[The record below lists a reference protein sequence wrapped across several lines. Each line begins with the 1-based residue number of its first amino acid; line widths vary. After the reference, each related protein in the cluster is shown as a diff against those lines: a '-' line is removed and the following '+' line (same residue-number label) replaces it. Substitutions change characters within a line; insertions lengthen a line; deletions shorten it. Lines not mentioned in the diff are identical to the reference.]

1 MEGTVLNFNNELASC
16 NEKQL
21 SIVQELDKNI
31 LLLAS
36 AGTGK
41 TRTLSLRIANVLE
54 KKMAEAEEILCLTF
68 TNRACKE
75 MTEKISEM
83 LGKVGQRVRI
93 KTFHSF
99 CFDIIKEEAKEHT
112 DIPSDFII
120 YDEEDTKEVI
130 GEFNVNKFP
139 VNSLQSFIRE
149 VKEKKAIY
157 KQGTYE
163 EIIISL
169 YKYDIEKI
177 KSICVDNNYKVRLD
191 MVNYL
196 ETYGAKFIEA
206 YNSRLSERHAVDFD
220 DLLLNC
226 NELFLKEKIVEK
238 WRKKFKYLHIDEV
251 QDTSELEYNIISKL
265 FPGNNILMCGDK
277 FQTIYAW
284 RGSNPE
290 IILKKFKEDYI
301 PTFVAFDE
309 NYRSSETLLNASYG
323 FLKNAFNEE
332 VSEIYK
338 HGIESKVSF
347 TGDKIK
353 LKIASDFNEEAK
365 WIFHNISALKQQDVK
380 KIAILTRGNR
390 TAKDLS
396 SIFTM
401 INANIP
407 KEKRLEFLLVDD
419 FKFFRRQEIKDIL
432 SYLKLIKNPFDY
444 TSLRR
449 IIKRFVKGVGDKSI
463 EEIESKDAKVL
474 GIRLTDFI
482 NSFTLDYGEPYR
494 PLLDGLSGGNVV
506 IFDVEST
513 GVDTEKDEIIQISAV
528 RINAEGKI
536 LDKFERFLTPTKSVG
551 TSYDVHGFSD
561 DFLRENGEPKE
572 KVLREFKQYVQDR
585 IVLGHN
591 VSYDINIFN
600 SELKRLDLGYAE
612 FITHFDTLDLSRR
625 FYPRLKNHKLETLSN
640 LFDTEVKSSHN
651 AIDDVLATKDVLL
664 NILTD
669 KLLPI
674 LDEREEFYSR
684 YSEKFMELCD
694 DINDLREEAKL
705 VRTFDIITHIVNISG
720 IKDVYSKE
728 PQRIENVRN
737 LYLIAKEGDNETMG
751 PMETLAEFL
760 KLTALSNTEI
770 ESITSKRPK
779 IPIITVHQAKGAE
792 FDHVFLAGLQEMIF
806 PSYQSV
812 KSGDLREEA
821 RTFYVAMTRAKKN
834 LYLSASR
841 NGGKKP
847 SRFLEMIPSEFID
860 NN

>member
-1 MEGTVLNFNNELASC
+1 MLNFNKELESC
-16 NEKQL
+16 NERQL

-54 KKMAEAEEILCLTF
+54 KKRAEAEEILCLTF

-83 LGKVGQRVRI
+83 LGKSGQKVKI

-130 GEFNVNKFP
+130 AEFNINKFP
-139 VNSLQSFIRE
+139 LTSLQSFIRE
-149 VKEKKAIY
+149 VKEKKATY

-163 EIIISL
+163 EIVASL

-177 KSICVDNNYKVRLD
+177 KSICIDNNYKVRPD
-191 MVNYL
+191 MVKYL
-196 ETYGAKFIEA
+196 EIYGGRLIEA
-206 YNSRLSERHAVDFD
+206 YNARLAERHAVDFD

-226 NELFLKEKIVEK
+226 SELFLNEKVVEK
-238 WRKKFKYLHIDEV
+238 WRNKFKYLHIDEV

-265 FPGNNILMCGDK
+265 FPENNILMCGDK

-290 IILKKFKEDYI
+290 AILKKFKEECRPI
-301 PTFVAFDE
+301 FVAFDE

-323 FLKNAFNEE
+323 FLKNAFNKE
-332 VSEIYK
+332 VNEIYK
-338 HGIESKVSF
+338 DGIESKVSF
-347 TGDKIK
+347 KGDKIK
-353 LKIASDFNEEAK
+353 LKVASDFNEEAK
-365 WIFHNISALKQQDVK
+365 WIFHNISALKQQDIS

-396 SIFTM
+396 STFTM
-401 INANIP
+401 INASIP
-407 KEKRLEFLLVDD
+407 REKRLEFLLVDD

-463 EEIESKDAKVL
+463 EEIEGNYAREL
-474 GIRLTDFI
+474 GIKLTDFI
-482 NSFTLDYGEPYR
+482 NGFTLDYGEPYR
-494 PLLDGLSGGNVV
+494 PLLDGLSEGNIV

-513 GVDTEKDEIIQISAV
+513 GIDTEKDEIIQISAV
-528 RINAEGKI
+528 RINDNGEI
-536 LDKFERFLTPTKSVG
+536 LDKFERFLIPSKSVG
-551 TSYDVHGFSD
+551 ASCDVHGFSD
-561 DFLRENGEPKE
+561 DFLRENGESKE
-572 KVLREFKQYVQDR
+572 KVLREFKEYVQDR

-591 VSYDINIFN
+591 VSYDISIFN
-600 SELKRLDLGYAE
+600 SELRRLGLGEAE
-612 FITHFDTLDLSRR
+612 FITYFDTLDLSRR
-625 FYPRLKNHKLETLSN
+625 FYPKLKNHKLETLSN
-640 LFDTEVKSSHN
+640 LFDTKVKSSHN

-664 NILTD
+664 NILAD

-674 LDEREEFYSR
+674 LDEREEFYMR

-694 DINDLREEAKL
+694 DINDLREEA
-705 VRTFDIITHIVNISG
+705 VITRPFDIITHIVNISG
-720 IKDVYSKE
+720 IKNVYNKE

-737 LYLIAKEGDNETMG
+737 LYLIAKEGDNEALPPIEALG
-751 PMETLAEFL
+751 EFL

-770 ESITSKRPK
+770 ETITSKRPK

-812 KSGDLREEA
+812 KSDDLREEA
-821 RTFYVAMTRAKKN
+821 RTFYVAMTRAKRN

-847 SRFLEMIPSEFID
+847 SRFLEMIPKEFVD

>member
-1 MEGTVLNFNNELASC
+1 MLNFNEELASC

-41 TRTLSLRIANVLE
+41 TRTLSLRIANILE

-83 LGKVGQRVRI
+83 LVKASQRVRI

-130 GEFNVNKFP
+130 AEFNINKFP

-149 VKEKKAIY
+149 VKEKKTVY
-157 KQGTYE
+157 KEGTYE
-163 EIIISL
+163 EIVASL

-191 MVNYL
+191 MVKYL
-196 ETYGAKFIEA
+196 ETYGGKFIEA
-206 YNSRLSERHAVDFD
+206 YNARLAERHAVDFD

-226 NELFLKEKIVEK
+226 NELFLNEKVVEK
-238 WRKKFKYLHIDEV
+238 WRKKFKHLHIDEV

-290 IILKKFKEDYI
+290 IILKKFKEGYS
-301 PTFVAFDE
+301 PVFVAFDE
-309 NYRSSETLLNASYG
+309 NYRSSEILLNASYG
-323 FLKNAFNEE
+323 FLKNAFNKE
-332 VSEIYK
+332 VSEIYED
-338 HGIESKVSF
+338 GIESKVSF
-347 TGDKIK
+347 KGDKIK
-353 LKIASDFNEEAK
+353 IKVASDFNEEAK
-365 WIFHNISALKQQDVK
+365 WIFDNISALKEQDVR

-401 INANIP
+401 INTRIP

-449 IIKRFVKGVGDKSI
+449 IIKRFVKGVGDKTI
-463 EEIESKDAKVL
+463 EEIEGNDARAL
-474 GIRLTDFI
+474 GIKLTDFI

-494 PLLDGLSGGNVV
+494 PLLDGLSEGNIV

-528 RINAEGKI
+528 RINDEGEV
-536 LDKFERFLTPTKSVG
+536 LDKFERFLIPTKSVG
-551 TSYDVHGFSD
+551 TSCEVHGFSD
-561 DFLRENGEPKE
+561 EFLRENGESKE
-572 KVLREFKQYVQDR
+572 KVLREFKEYVQDR

-591 VSYDINIFN
+591 VSYDISIFN
-600 SELKRLDLGYAE
+600 NELKRLNLGQAE
-612 FITHFDTLDLSRR
+612 FITYFDTLDLSRR

-664 NILTD
+664 NILVD

-674 LDEREEFYSR
+674 SDEREEFYSR

-694 DINDLREEAKL
+694 DINDLREEAKIT
-705 VRTFDIITHIVNISG
+705 RPFDIIAHIVNISG

-737 LYLIAKEGDNETMG
+737 LYLIAKEGDNESLS
-751 PMETLAEFL
+751 PMEALGEFL

-812 KSGDLREEA
+812 KSDDLREEA
-821 RTFYVAMTRAKKN
+821 RTFYVAMTRAKRN

-847 SRFLEMIPSEFID
+847 SRFLEMIPSEFIE